1 MICEIFFVPLPPK
14 VELKLKVMK
23 GLDRYIAK
31 HGKHFTLELAM
42 DITGEKWNP
51 SKIEK
56 ETQKYV
62 YYNVTGST
70 RGDMV
75 YMMDRFKY
83 FLSGEYT
90 PRKGMLL
97 MLKWVGDYKKTGSP
111 FCIWLSKY
119 DRDGFDFTPYI

>member
-1 MICEIFFVPLPPK
+1 
-14 VELKLKVMK
+14 MK

-31 HGKHFTLELAM
+31 HGRHFTLELAM

-56 ETQKYV
+56 EAQKYV

-97 MLKWVGDYKKTGSP
+97 MLKWIGDYKKTGSP
-111 FCIWLSKY
+111 FCMWLSKY

>member
-31 HGKHFTLELAM
+31 HGRHFTLELAM
-42 DITGEKWNP
+42 DVTKKKWNP

-56 ETQKYV
+56 ETQKNV

-75 YMMDRFKY
+75 YMMDMFKY
-83 FLSGEYT
+83 FLSSQYT
-90 PRKGMLL
+90 HKKGMLL

-111 FCIWLSKY
+111 FCMWLSKY